1 MTHSTLTGLPFIGSF
16 NCLFSQQGVAHR
28 QFVQLFAGGDA
39 TRQIMRWSYWL
50 GVGCVVLAVVTRVLN
65 ALGTPTVLL
74 QTRGNAIS
82 FRSFVDGALLFLITC
97 IATASTD
104 ILAGVDSAF
113 ELQRVKQKHG
123 DVILN
128 LRCFKHRQ
136 IEETTTTIML
146 NLEEKKFDLV
156 SDASDV
162 VSSDL
167 IHRIQAVIARHPGI
181 TQKRLMRKAQLPE
194 TNGRKIL
201 HEGTGTHWRS
211 KRGDGSTLHY
221 YLKS

>member
-1 MTHSTLTGLPFIGSF
+1 
-16 NCLFSQQGVAHR
+16 
-28 QFVQLFAGGDA
+28 
-39 TRQIMRWSYWL
+39 MRWSYWL